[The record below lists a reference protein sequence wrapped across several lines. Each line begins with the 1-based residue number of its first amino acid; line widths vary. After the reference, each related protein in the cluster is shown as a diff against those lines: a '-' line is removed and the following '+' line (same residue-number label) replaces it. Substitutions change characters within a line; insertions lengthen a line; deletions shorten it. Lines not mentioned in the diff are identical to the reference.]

1 MSRVLTSFSTF
12 KQICSYCDNMPLHKE
27 NYEIPYKTITT
38 YKVKKGL
45 LNAQVQFEVDR
56 EGKIRKITMP
66 IPKKRAERVRQLL
79 AVNVAS

>member
-1 MSRVLTSFSTF
+1 
-12 KQICSYCDNMPLHKE
+12 MPLHKE

-56 EGKIRKITMP
+56 EGKRRKITVP
-66 IPKKRAERVRQLL
+66 IPKKRAEQVRQLL
-79 AVNVAS
+79 ATNVPGSVG